1 MATTADFHA
10 VLDSGEVLI
19 HIARYY
25 TDTQL
30 VSN

>member
-1 MATTADFHA
+1 MIGVYHA
-10 VLDSGEVLI
+10 VLDSGERPI
-19 HIARYY
+19 RIAQHY

>member
-10 VLDSGEVLI
+10 VLDSGVVRT